1 MLRVAIG
8 QSGLQASDGK
18 FRGFKQMATLK
29 HDFFIEDLGQPRGW
43 FQAHRYRYS
52 CLRCGWAFLIEGR
65 RGAIS
70 ALNELNGR
78 LSEPERSRRVQ
89 TFVMGPCAP
98 VPVGAAAP
106 HKRPTNKVSLLME
119 RSRGATRRRAGV
131 AQIMVAK

>member
-1 MLRVAIG
+1 MIG
-8 QSGLQASDGK
+8 QFGLQAGDGK

-52 CLRCGWAFLIEGR
+52 CLRCGWAFLIEGH

-70 ALNELNGR
+70 ALNELGGR
-78 LSEPERSRRVQ
+78 LSEPEHGRRVQ
-89 TFVMGPCAP
+89 TFSLGPCAP
-98 VPVGAAAP
+98 VSVGVAAP
-106 HKRPTNKVSLLME
+106 RKRPTNKMPLAE
-119 RSRGATRRRAGV
+119 GSRTATGRRVGV